1 MKQTGCDFV
10 CVCDIHDDEEIQYN
24 TLAEACVP
32 NFGTGSH
39 LQSLHVAFLVTYC
52 RANSDMQQTC
62 AYEPSAY
69 DTRTN

>member
-24 TLAEACVP
+24 TLAEACVQ
-32 NFGTGSH
+32 NFGTGSR

-62 AYEPSAY
+62 AY
-69 DTRTN
+69 